1 MLGLTA
7 YKTDGRLVQV
17 LTIQNSCIDSN
28 HDMSSEN
35 SPSPPFPP
43 VRRVVTGHTVEGKY
57 IVVQDAPV
65 LPHPYCARRRVYF
78 TDLFWTEEF
87 PSENDVE
94 FKDQAKEHETD
105 HFSPNGSNF
114 RLSEF
119 PPDGTPSVSSFLS
132 FIARKAKRSHIP
144 ASATLHSLSIGQS
157 RLTMA
162 SYCRDQ

>member
-1 MLGLTA
+1 MPAEISL
-7 YKTDGRLVQV
+7 
-17 LTIQNSCIDSN
+17 
-28 HDMSSEN
+28 
-35 SPSPPFPP
+35 PPPFSP
-43 VRRVVTGHTVEGKY
+43 VRRVVTGHTAEGKS
-57 IVVQDAPV
+57 IVIEDAPV
-65 LPHPYCARRRVYF
+65 VPHPYGARRRVYF

-87 PSENDVE
+87 PSENGVE

-132 FIARKAKRSHIP
+132 FIARKRSHIP